1 MDQLL
6 QERDRMLG
14 VLKENL
20 QSAQEKMKKNAD
32 RKRREVEFMV
42 GDLVFLKIRPYRQ
55 TSLRSKRNEKLSP
68 KFFGPYK
75 VVEWIKTV
83 AST

>member
-20 QSAQEKMKKNAD
+20 QSAQEKMKKNAN

-75 VVEWIKTV
+75 VVERIETV